1 MINTN
6 TFRTIGLL
14 TGLFFLISSN
24 TASMQT
30 IQVKKDIPFGE
41 VIDHKGNSLEL
52 LLDVYLP
59 SAKVKPNG
67 RVIVWVHGGGFRGG
81 DRRQGYIVK
90 LSRAF
95 AEKGFVCI
103 SPEYRLREDPWE
115 DLPGTIS
122 DAVSD
127 LYLALQWVAGHG
139 KTYGYDPEEIIVGGG
154 SAGGVLLNHLCFG
167 QNKRKINQRI
177 ECFINLWGSP
187 FNKALISGIG
197 KHDPPTLIIHGDK
210 DELVPYHNSEMLT
223 AGLKNAGVYH
233 ELHAFEGAGHTPI
246 DQMDRIVGLIEG
258 FLNNPEV
265 NLH

>member
-1 MINTN
+1 MKYP
-6 TFRTIGLL
+6 LL
-14 TGLFFLISSN
+14 LSVLIWLACPTPVIPQSI
-24 TASMQT
+24 SMEQ
-30 IQVKKDIPFGE
+30 DIPFGE
-41 VIDHKGNSLEL
+41 VIDHKGNPLEL

-95 AEKGFVCI
+95 AEKGYVCI
-103 SPEYRLREDPWE
+103 SPEYRLREDPRA
-115 DLPGTIS
+115 DFPGTIS

-127 LYLALQWVAGHG
+127 VYLALDWVAGHG

-154 SAGGVLLNHLCFG
+154 SAGGILLNYLCFG

-187 FNKALISGIG
+187 FNEALISGIG
-197 KHDPPTLIIHGDK
+197 KDDPPTLIIHGDQ
-210 DELVPYHNSEMLT
+210 DELVPYPNSEMLA
-223 AGLKNAGVYH
+223 AGLKNAGIYH

-246 DQMDRIVGLIEG
+246 DQMDRIVGLVAG
-258 FLNNPEV
+258 FLNSPEV
-265 NLH
+265 NLP